1 MLNFASLIT
10 FGWLPYIPID
20 RALHPGEP
28 LILVLRVCFPVMGVS
43 LLLLRTV
50 DYFRKRSLYLL
61 VFYGAYMAVSTAV
74 LTGLTAGDPAYV
86 GGYIF
91 IITLLA
97 LAPVRKRHAYAILAV
112 SLAAFFMVGFAK
124 GMRLDGP
131 RARYSLNDVM
141 AAAVVAS
148 MFIFI
153 LDSIRYMSWRKS
165 KTIELNQT
173 IIVGQ
178 RDQLEQQINLAGEL
192 QKKLLPMRLP
202 EVENASV
209 HFAYRPMMGVG
220 GDFLD
225 INYAW
230 ERRGLGL
237 FVCDVSGHGV
247 AAAFISSMVKM
258 ALAGW
263 NDYLEHPSDMLVR
276 LYGALT
282 GKMGAHF
289 VTASICY
296 LDLNTGLLRIAGAGH
311 PPAMVARTG
320 GELEFFRPRG
330 KIINDIMPPD
340 YSVTETRLGRGDKL
354 ILYTDG
360 ITECFGENRNMF
372 GEEEFIALLRGN
384 RELPPGDLCARI
396 MEALRVFVG
405 KGSFKDDITLLVTEF
420 TADVAE
426 EAAVAEEGS
435 IA

>member
-1 MLNFASLIT
+1 
-10 FGWLPYIPID
+10 
-20 RALHPGEP
+20 
-28 LILVLRVCFPVMGVS
+28 
-43 LLLLRTV
+43 
-50 DYFRKRSLYLL
+50 
-61 VFYGAYMAVSTAV
+61 
-74 LTGLTAGDPAYV
+74 
-86 GGYIF
+86 
-91 IITLLA
+91 
-97 LAPVRKRHAYAILAV
+97 
-112 SLAAFFMVGFAK
+112 
-124 GMRLDGP
+124 
-131 RARYSLNDVM
+131 
-141 AAAVVAS
+141 
-148 MFIFI
+148 
-153 LDSIRYMSWRKS
+153 
-165 KTIELNQT
+165 
-173 IIVGQ
+173 
-178 RDQLEQQINLAGEL
+178 
-192 QKKLLPMRLP
+192 
-202 EVENASV
+202 
-209 HFAYRPMMGVG
+209 
-220 GDFLD
+220 
-225 INYAW
+225 
-230 ERRGLGL
+230 
-237 FVCDVSGHGV
+237 
-247 AAAFISSMVKM
+247 KM

-372 GEEEFIALLRGN
+372 GEEEFIALVRGN

-420 TADVAE
+420 TTDVAE